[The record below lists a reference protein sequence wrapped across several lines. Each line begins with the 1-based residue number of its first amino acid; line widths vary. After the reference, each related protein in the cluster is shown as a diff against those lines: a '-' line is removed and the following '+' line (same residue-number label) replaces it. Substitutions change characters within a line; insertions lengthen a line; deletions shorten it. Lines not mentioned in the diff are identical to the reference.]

1 METVDIT
8 IRLKKLQHDW
18 LKAQS
23 EQRQRSIAAILRLM
37 IDGIIEESNKKKE
50 SISNG

>member
-8 IRLKKLQHDW
+8 IRLKKPQHDW

-23 EQRQRSIAAILRLM
+23 EQRQRSIAAVVRLIL
-37 IDGIIEESNKKKE
+37 DDIIQESEPTHKP
-50 SISNG
+50 SA